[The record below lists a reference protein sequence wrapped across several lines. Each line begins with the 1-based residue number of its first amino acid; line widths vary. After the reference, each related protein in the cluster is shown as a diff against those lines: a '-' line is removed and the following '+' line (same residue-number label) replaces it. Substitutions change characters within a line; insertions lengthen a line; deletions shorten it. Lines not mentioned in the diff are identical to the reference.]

1 MPESREHPAS
11 NLSHRHFRILAVD
24 DDQDILDLYQEI
36 ISLGQSNTGEYSLLS
51 SIELSLCHQGDKAV
65 EVVRKSI
72 VEEKPYS
79 VIFMDINMPPGPDGI
94 QTAKEIRNIDT
105 DVGIVLVTGQSRI
118 NILETARLI
127 LPADKLLYLQK
138 PFFPQEILQFTSAF
152 CEKWMV
158 EKQYRAIRSDLEQRV
173 ESRTRSLME
182 ANMQLSKEIE
192 NRIQIQNALRLSE
205 ENFRKLITNNSDGIL
220 ILNDAGGVLFI
231 NPAAEALFQ
240 TSSDAFINTRFEYP
254 FRINETSEI
263 EIPIN
268 HGKQLVAELRTV
280 ETEWERKKAYM
291 VSVRDISE
299 RKQMENEISSSLMK
313 LQNAM
318 EGTIKAMATVVE
330 TRDPY
335 TAGHQQRVA
344 HLCQSIGKEVKLKP
358 EQIQGLYFAGL
369 IHDIG
374 KISVPAEI
382 LSKPGRLSSAEFQ
395 LILVHPQAGYEILK
409 EIQFPWPI
417 AEITLQHHERMD
429 GSGYPRGLKGG
440 DILFEARIMCVAD
453 VVEAMAT
460 HRPYRPALGIST
472 ALSEINKNRGK
483 LYDPL
488 VVDACIML
496 SEKGELDFLKPI

>member
-1 MPESREHPAS
+1 MPETVETSSSTAS
-11 NLSHRHFRILAVD
+11 AGHFRILAVD

-36 ISLGQSNTGEYSLLS
+36 ISLGQNTGEYSLLS
-51 SIELSLCHQGDKAV
+51 TIELSRCHQGDKAV
-65 EVVRKSI
+65 EMVRRSL
-72 VEEKPYS
+72 EEKNPYS

-94 QTAKEIRNIDT
+94 WTAKEIRKIDM

-118 NILETARLI
+118 NILETARMI

-152 CEKWMV
+152 CEKWIV
-158 EKQYRAIRSDLEQRV
+158 EKKYRAIRSDLEQRV
-173 ESRTRSLME
+173 ESRTRSLLE
-182 ANMQLSKEIE
+182 ANTQLSKEIE
-192 NRIQIQNALRLSE
+192 NRIQMQNALRLSE

-220 ILNDAGGVLFI
+220 ILNETGSVLFI
-231 NPAAEALFQ
+231 NPAAETLFRL
-240 TSSDAFINTRFEYP
+240 SSHEIVNRRFEYP
-254 FRINETSEI
+254 YKINETSEI
-263 EIPIN
+263 EISIN
-268 HGKQLVAELRTV
+268 REVSVIAELSTV
-280 ETEWERKKAYM
+280 ETEWERKKAFM

-299 RKQMENEISSSLMK
+299 RKRMENEISLSLMK
-313 LQNAM
+313 LRKAM

-344 HLCQSIGKEVKLKP
+344 QLCHSIGKEVKL
-358 EQIQGLYFAGL
+358 ESGQIEGIYFAGL

-374 KISVPAEI
+374 KISIPAEI
-382 LSKPGRLSSAEFQ
+382 LSKPGRLSSAEFN

-429 GSGYPRGLKGG
+429 GSGYPRGLKGD

-472 ALSEINKNRGK
+472 ALSEISKNRGK
-483 LYDPL
+483 LYDPR
-488 VVDACIML
+488 VVDACIAIF
-496 SEKGELDFLKPI
+496 EKGELDFLKPL